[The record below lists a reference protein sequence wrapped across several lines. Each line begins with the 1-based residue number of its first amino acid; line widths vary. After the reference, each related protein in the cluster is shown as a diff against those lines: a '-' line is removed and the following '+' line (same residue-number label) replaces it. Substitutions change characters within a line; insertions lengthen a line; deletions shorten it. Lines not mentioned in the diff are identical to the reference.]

1 MLNFLWNRPKHPDYI
16 YHKWDDWD
24 PSNPAMCSQLIKHII
39 ERMAAFN
46 APFLYC
52 DFSRE
57 AYSLEAGQISGLK
70 KEIEEF
76 ITRHD
81 DYEVK
86 YAGTS
91 DIMAVM
97 RLSQKQ
103 LEEKGCWLLSYF
115 SELLISIPK
124 EHIDW
129 NDFLSIFHSGHP
141 AHQIQKA
148 RTISEE
154 LILIST
160 DEALIQVY
168 VNKSSEWK
176 MGVKAI

>member
-1 MLNFLWNRPKHPDYI
+1 MLNFLWNRPEYPDYI
-16 YHKWDDWD
+16 YHKWEDWD
-24 PSNPAMCSQLIKHII
+24 SSDPAMRSQLIKHII

-57 AYSLEAGQISGLK
+57 AYSLESDQISGLK
-70 KEIEEF
+70 KEIEDF
-76 ITRHD
+76 ISHHENR
-81 DYEVK
+81 EVK

-103 LEEKGCWLLSYF
+103 FEEEASRILSYF

-124 EHIDW
+124 EHIEWD
-129 NDFLSIFHSGHP
+129 DFLSIFHSGLP

-160 DEALIQVY
+160 DEALIQAY
-168 VNKSSEWK
+168 INK
-176 MGVKAI
+176 

>member
-1 MLNFLWNRPKHPDYI
+1 MNCTDQGVALLNFLWNRPKYPDYI

-24 PSNPAMCSQLIKHII
+24 SSNPAMCSQLIKHII
-39 ERMAAFN
+39 EKMVAFN

-52 DFSRE
+52 NFIRE
-57 AYSLEAGQISGLK
+57 SYSLEPDQIIGLK
-70 KEIEEF
+70 KEIEDF
-76 ITRHD
+76 ISRHD
-81 DYEVK
+81 YCEVK
-86 YAGTS
+86 YASTS

-103 LEEKGCWLLSYF
+103 FEEEGCRLLSYF

-124 EHIDW
+124 EHMEWD
-129 NDFLSIFHSGHP
+129 DFLRIFHSGHQ
-141 AHQIQKA
+141 AHQMQKV
-148 RTISEE
+148 RTMSEE

-168 VNKSSEWK
+168 TNK
-176 MGVKAI
+176 

>member
-24 PSNPAMCSQLIKHII
+24 SSDPAMRSQLIKHIT

-52 DFSRE
+52 NFSRE
-57 AYSLEAGQISGLK
+57 AYSLEPGQIIGLRE
-70 KEIEEF
+70 EIERF
-76 ITRHD
+76 ISRHENR
-81 DYEVK
+81 EVK

-91 DIMAVM
+91 DIMANM

-103 LEEKGCWLLSYF
+103 FEEQGSRLLSYF
-115 SELLISIPK
+115 GELLISIPK
-124 EHIDW
+124 EHIEWDA
-129 NDFLSIFHSGHP
+129 FLSIFHNGFP
-141 AHQIQKA
+141 TYQLQKA
-148 RTISEE
+148 RTMSEE

-168 VNKSSEWK
+168 TNK
-176 MGVKAI
+176 VKKGS

>member
-1 MLNFLWNRPKHPDYI
+1 MNFLWNRPKHADYI

-24 PSNPAMCSQLIKHII
+24 SSNPAMCSQLIKHII
-39 ERMAAFN
+39 ERMAVFN

-52 DFSRE
+52 NFSRE
-57 AYSLEAGQISGLK
+57 AYSLEPDQISGLK
-70 KEIEEF
+70 KKIEEF
-76 ITRHD
+76 ISRHD
-81 DYEVK
+81 DCEVK

-103 LEEKGCWLLSYF
+103 FEEEGRCLLSYF

-124 EHIDW
+124 EHMEW
-129 NDFLSIFHSGHP
+129 NDFLGVFRSCLP
-141 AHQIQKA
+141 AHQLQKA
-148 RTISEE
+148 KTISEE

-168 VNKSSEWK
+168 ANK
-176 MGVKAI
+176 

>member
-24 PSNPAMCSQLIKHII
+24 SSNPAMCSQLIKHIT
-39 ERMAAFN
+39 EKMAAFN
-46 APFLYC
+46 ASFLYC
-52 DFSRE
+52 NFSRE
-57 AYSLEAGQISGLK
+57 AYSLEPGQIIGLK
-70 KEIEEF
+70 REIEEF
-76 ITRHD
+76 ISRHENC
-81 DYEVK
+81 EVK

-91 DIMAVM
+91 DIMANM

-103 LEEKGCWLLSYF
+103 FEEQGSRLLSYF

-124 EHIDW
+124 EHIEWDA
-129 NDFLSIFHSGHP
+129 FLSIFHSGFP
-141 AHQIQKA
+141 TYQLQKA
-148 RTISEE
+148 RTMSEE

-168 VNKSSEWK
+168 TNK
-176 MGVKAI
+176 

>member
-1 MLNFLWNRPKHPDYI
+1 MLNFLWTRPKHPDYI

-24 PSNPAMCSQLIKHII
+24 SSNPAMCSQLIKHII

-52 DFSRE
+52 NLSRE
-57 AYSLEAGQISGLK
+57 AYSLELAQISGLK
-70 KEIEEF
+70 REIEDF
-76 ITRHD
+76 ISHHKNR
-81 DYEVK
+81 EVT

-91 DIMAVM
+91 DIMANM

-103 LEEKGCWLLSYF
+103 FEEEGSRLLSYF

-124 EHIDW
+124 EHIEWD
-129 NDFLSIFHSGHP
+129 DFLSVFHSGLP
-141 AHQIQKA
+141 AHQMQKV
-148 RTISEE
+148 RTMSEE

-168 VNKSSEWK
+168 TNT
-176 MGVKAI
+176 

>member
-1 MLNFLWNRPKHPDYI
+1 
-16 YHKWDDWD
+16 
-24 PSNPAMCSQLIKHII
+24 MCSQLIKHII

-52 DFSRE
+52 NLSRE
-57 AYSLEAGQISGLK
+57 AYSLELAQISGLK
-70 KEIEEF
+70 REIEDF
-76 ITRHD
+76 ISHHKNR
-81 DYEVK
+81 EVT

-91 DIMAVM
+91 DIMANM

-103 LEEKGCWLLSYF
+103 FEEEGSRLLSYF

-124 EHIDW
+124 EHIEWD
-129 NDFLSIFHSGHP
+129 DFLSVFHSGLP
-141 AHQIQKA
+141 AHQMQKV
-148 RTISEE
+148 RTMSEE

-168 VNKSSEWK
+168 TNT
-176 MGVKAI
+176 